1 MPEAP
6 DAPLPPAT
14 DTSGS
19 RLVFAGGC
27 PRSGLTLLR
36 RMLSPHSRIE
46 CGPDTGLAPSIAMQW
61 QAFSQQL
68 GELHARDFDL
78 HADDMRQAMASL
90 LTGLFETPLTRF
102 PDHVLIEKT
111 ALNVAVFEQ
120 LGRMLPEAR
129 FIHVV
134 RDGRDVAASLLER
147 DWADAVGTPFPHVTR
162 PDAALKYWS
171 DLVTLGLKAERALP
185 GRVLRVP
192 YEELVRRPKATLSA
206 VCEFLDLDYERAL
219 LHFAGYPIELKGL
232 ERDSLPLINKPLTQR
247 RVGLGQDLDGFV
259 TPQTR
264 QLLGLLGYG
273 DAETPSERR
282 KRLRSVIRR

>member
-6 DAPLPPAT
+6 DAPDTPPT
-14 DTSGS
+14 DTTGA

-78 HADDMRQAMASL
+78 HAEDMRQAMASL

-111 ALNVAVFEQ
+111 ALNIAVFEQ

-147 DWADAVGTPFPHVTR
+147 DWADAAGTPFPHVTR
-162 PDAALKYWS
+162 PDAALKFWS
-171 DLVTLGLKAERALP
+171 DLVTLGIRAERALP

-192 YEELVRRPKATLSA
+192 YEELVRRPSATLTA
-206 VCEFLDLDYERAL
+206 VCEFLDLPFEKTL
-219 LHFAGYPIELKGL
+219 LHFAGYPIELKGM

-247 RVGLGQDLDGFV
+247 RIGMGQDLDGYV
-259 TPQTR
+259 NPPTR
-264 QLLGLLGYG
+264 HLLTHLGYG
-273 DAETPSERR
+273 APETPAERR
-282 KRLRSVIRR
+282 KRLRSVIQR

>member
-1 MPEAP
+1 MPEAL
-6 DAPLPPAT
+6 DAPELSAR
-14 DTSGS
+14 DILGA
-19 RLVFAGGC
+19 RLIFAGGC

-61 QAFSQQL
+61 QAFAQQL
-68 GELHARDFDL
+68 GDLHARDFDL
-78 HADDMRQAMASL
+78 QAEDMRQAMAAL

-111 ALNVAVFEQ
+111 ALNVAVFEH
-120 LGRMLPEAR
+120 LGRLLPEAR

-147 DWADAVGTPFPHVTR
+147 DWKDANGTPFPHVTR
-162 PDAALKYWS
+162 LDAALKYWS

-192 YEELVRRPKATLSA
+192 YEELVRRPKATLTA
-206 VCEFLDLDYERAL
+206 VCEFLDLEYERTL
-219 LHFAGYPIELKGL
+219 VHFAGYPIELKGL

-247 RVGLGQDLDGFV
+247 RIGAGGELDGAV
-259 TPQTR
+259 APQTQ
-264 QLLGLLGYG
+264 QLLTHLGYG
-273 DAETPSERR
+273 APETPSERR
-282 KRLRSVIRR
+282 KRLRTMIRR